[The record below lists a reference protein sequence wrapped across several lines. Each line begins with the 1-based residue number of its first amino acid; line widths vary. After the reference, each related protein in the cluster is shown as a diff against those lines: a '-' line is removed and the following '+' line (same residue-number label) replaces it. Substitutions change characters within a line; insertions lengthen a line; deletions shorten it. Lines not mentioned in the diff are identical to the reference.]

1 MGTRLKYDQLK
12 EVPSKKPCR
21 VATTANITNVLT
33 GAPDIVDGISLSVG
47 DRVLVKDQSTGSQ
60 NGVYSVVTV
69 GTGANG
75 VWERAY
81 DFNSNDDVYSG
92 VSLYISEGTSNSG
105 TIYNLSTSDPIVLDT
120 TSLTFTGFS
129 GSSGGIY
136 GGSGTVPTSTVATT
150 TDSVSFLGPAIG
162 SGGGFYVGTSS
173 GSARFH
179 VLDTD
184 GQMQLSYN
192 SSHFTLINHDV
203 NDLLFF
209 KGTVTAEDSEARF
222 LSNASSSYKIRFG
235 YGNNLANS
243 WNASSINIGGKAS
256 FRLTYGNNNPVTD
269 PFIDIQTNGVTKL
282 GMNGVNG
289 GDVGIG
295 ISASGGVPGARLDV
309 WESDNTSGNRIFRL
323 RNGDNTEVFNVRAN
337 GDYYAYSTTVSE
349 IQSGGV
355 SDFTKGWLYLTN
367 NEASLGFNVV
377 GGLTKNG
384 LFFTDTITG
393 LFFNQNYVFQTT
405 GSTTSVA
412 GPNGPTVSTSVQ
424 LSDGSAKLIMSGIT
438 SSFTGGVKFDT
449 NYGIEST
456 FGDIPSTS
464 SLTFVGSYP
473 ILESYSVVGAPN
485 PVSAGAGALIFVSN
499 ESGGATIAF
508 SDGANWRRVTDNA
521 VIT

>member
-1 MGTRLKYDQLK
+1 MGNTRIKYNQLK
-12 EVPSKKPCR
+12 DIPGKKPCR
-21 VATTANITNVLT
+21 VATISNISNLSSA
-33 GAPDIVDGISLSVG
+33 APDIVDGVSLSVD
-47 DRVLVKDQSTGSQ
+47 DRILVKNQTTSSQ
-60 NGVYSVVTV
+60 NGIYDVVTV
-69 GTGANG
+69 GTGSNG
-75 VWERAY
+75 VWQRST
-81 DFNSNDDVYSG
+81 DLSTNDDIYEG
-92 VSLYISEGTSNSG
+92 IDLYVTSG
-105 TIYNLSTSDPIVLDT
+105 TTNADTIWHLTTPDPITINT
-120 TSLTFTGFS
+120 TSLTFSQFQS
-129 GSSGGIY
+129 GAAAGIY

-150 TDSVSFLGPAIG
+150 TDSISFLGPAIG

-209 KGTVTAEDSEARF
+209 KGTVTVEDSETRF

-235 YGNNLANS
+235 YGNNLN
-243 WNASSINIGGKAS
+243 NAWSIGAFNTGKPN
-256 FRLTYGNNNPVTD
+256 FRIVPPNNAFTD
-269 PFIDIQTNGVTKL
+269 PAMDIQTNGTTKL
-282 GMNGVNG
+282 GMNSTNG
-289 GDVGIG
+289 SDVAIG
-295 ISASGGVPGARLDV
+295 ISASGGIGARLDV
-309 WESDNTSGNRIFRL
+309 FTSNTTTGNILRL
-323 RNGDNTEVFNVRAN
+323 RNGNLDPVFSVR
-337 GDYYAYSTTVSE
+337 GDGNLYAYSTTISE